1 MPRFCTQESG
11 FFPLSPTGQSQ
22 HFWIYALCYSQ
33 PVSFFQKHSLLS
45 SEVYVS
51 LPVPNAFSIC
61 TIEDYWKFAYL
72 SPFFCKRE
80 QGLNYEFGDG
90 KTLFF
95 LNFVVI
101 LVPLTRYHL
110 THSKHFFFF
119 YLQLV
124 GRVIYFIFLKTVY
137 FMGKNMKKV
146 HCLYTIHTI
155 CCNVQSKSDDKTD
168 QRKHSLLTQKKAS
181 YKTLYKLYSAQTILD
196 KNNKKIRA

>member
-119 YLQLV
+119 LPTACWKGYLF
-124 GRVIYFIFLKTVY
+124 YFFKDCI
-137 FMGKNMKKV
+137 
-146 HCLYTIHTI
+146 LYGEKYEKSTLFIH
-155 CCNVQSKSDDKTD
+155 N
-168 QRKHSLLTQKKAS
+168 S
-181 YKTLYKLYSAQTILD
+181 YYML
-196 KNNKKIRA
+196 